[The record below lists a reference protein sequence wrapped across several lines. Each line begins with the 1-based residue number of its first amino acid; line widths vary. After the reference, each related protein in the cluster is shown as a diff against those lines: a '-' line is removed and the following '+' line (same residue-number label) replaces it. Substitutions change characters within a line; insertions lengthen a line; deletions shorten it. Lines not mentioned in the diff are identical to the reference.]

1 MTPRQLFLRHLAQTS
16 PAPLQ
21 LEIEKAE
28 GVYLFDTKGKRYL
41 DLISGIAVSY
51 LGHSHPEVVAAVK
64 QQAGKYMH
72 LMVYGEY
79 VQAPQVQYAAFL
91 AKHLPEKLNS
101 VYFVNSGAE
110 ATEGA
115 MKLVKRFTGRSEIIC
130 FDKAYHGS
138 TQGALSLIGSDALRM
153 PFQPLLPGIKRL
165 RYNVLD
171 DLPFITDKTACVII
185 EPVQGEA
192 GVRTAEKKF
201 LKQLRKQCDETG
213 ALLVFDEA
221 QTAFGRTG
229 KLFALEHF
237 DITPD
242 ILLLAKGLGGGMPL
256 GAFIA
261 SKEIMAALSDNPAL
275 GHITTFGGHPVC
287 CAAGYAAMQFLLQ
300 SDLIQQVET
309 KEALF
314 KKTLSHSSIKAIRS
328 CGLLLAVEFDSFTT
342 CKKIIDACISKGVI
356 TDWFLF
362 ADNCLRIAPPL
373 TISEKEIKEACGVIN
388 EAMTAATG

>member
-1 MTPRQLFLRHLAQTS
+1 MNPRQLFLQHLAQTS
-16 PAPLQ
+16 PVPLQ

-28 GVYLFDTKGKRYL
+28 GLYLYAADGKRYL

-51 LGHSHPEVVAAVK
+51 LGHAHPAVVEAVK
-64 QQAGKYMH
+64 AQAEKYMH

-79 VQAPQVQYAAFL
+79 VQSPQVQYAAL
-91 AKHLPEKLNS
+91 LTQHLPEKLNS

-115 MKLVKRFTGRSEIIC
+115 MKLAKRFTGRAEIVC

-138 TQGALSLIGSDALRM
+138 TQGALSLIGSDAMRL
-153 PFQPLLPGIKRL
+153 PFQPLLPGISRL
-165 RYNVLD
+165 SFNSIEELA
-171 DLPFITDKTACVII
+171 LITEKTACVII
-185 EPVQGEA
+185 EPIQGEA
-192 GVRTAEKKF
+192 GVRPAEKKF
-201 LKQLRKQCDETG
+201 LKQLRKRCDETG

-229 KLFALEHF
+229 KLFAFEQY
-237 DITPD
+237 DVVPD
-242 ILLLAKGLGGGMPL
+242 VLLLAKGVGGGMPL

-261 SKEIMAALSDNPAL
+261 SKEIMATLSANPAL

-287 CAAGYAAMQFLLQ
+287 CAAGYAAMRFLLQ
-300 SDLIQQVET
+300 SNLMQQVQA

-314 KKTLSHSSIKAIRS
+314 KKLLVHPSIKAIRS
-328 CGLLLAVEFDSFTT
+328 CGLLLALEFDSFTT

-373 TISEKEIKEACGVIN
+373 TITEKEITEACGVIN
-388 EAMTAATG
+388 DATAVKD